1 VEDGAPKWREAEAL
15 EVPDMLRKA
24 RVKAY
29 ANEVFQVTY
38 DGVLEWFKRERS
50 SLWA

>member
-1 VEDGAPKWREAEAL
+1 
-15 EVPDMLRKA
+15 MLRKA

-38 DGVLEWFKRERS
+38 DEVLRV
-50 SLWA
+50 A